1 MWSPGARTLE
11 PAAWLASSSFCVLTV
26 QRCHERS
33 SIAASPAALG
43 EMQGRVVSAPGTQ
56 LRAATHECR
65 ALHALL
71 LTSETFCGYHGF
83 SSTMEMLSHVEI
95 SC

>member
-1 MWSPGARTLE
+1 MWSQGARTLE

-26 QRCHERS
+26 QRCHEKS
-33 SIAASPAALG
+33 SIASSLTTLG
-43 EMQGRVVSAPGTQ
+43 EMQGTVVSAPGTQ
-56 LRAATHECR
+56 LRAATQECR
-65 ALHALL
+65 ALYALL

-83 SSTMEMLSHVEI
+83 SSIMEMLSHVEI